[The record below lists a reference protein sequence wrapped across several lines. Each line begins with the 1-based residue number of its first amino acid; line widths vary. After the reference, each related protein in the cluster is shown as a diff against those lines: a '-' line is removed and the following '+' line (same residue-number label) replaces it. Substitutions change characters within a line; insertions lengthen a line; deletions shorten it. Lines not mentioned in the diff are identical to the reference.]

1 MDPFLHLRPILRIG
15 WVVLAIPPDN
25 IPVMF
30 ILFLFVNPVG
40 NIGTV
45 FLEIFLLGCI
55 TVSARGG
62 CEITSTWR
70 PSLFAM
76 FVKRL
81 DLCYARF
88 FFFL

>member
-45 FLEIFLLGCI
+45 FLEIFLLEVGCI
-55 TVSARGG
+55 TISARGG
-62 CEITSTWR
+62 CGITSTWR
-70 PSLFAM
+70 PNLFAM
-76 FVKRL
+76 FVK
-81 DLCYARF
+81 
-88 FFFL
+88 